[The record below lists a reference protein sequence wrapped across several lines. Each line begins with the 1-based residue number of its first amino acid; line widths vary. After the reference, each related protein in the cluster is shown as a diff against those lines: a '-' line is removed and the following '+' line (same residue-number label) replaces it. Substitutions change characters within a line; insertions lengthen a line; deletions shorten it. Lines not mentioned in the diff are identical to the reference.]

1 MLDKLV
7 SLALWTF
14 PSFSGCLQLVVHW
27 EPPQHVLVV
36 VKKQTHSI
44 KLYKMCAKSGSQQS
58 KIVCCGDRNILT
70 IVVVIHHN
78 RLVQVQAYVAVV
90 VIRQVEVQASMCGV
104 VFHLICTS
112 AG

>member
-1 MLDKLV
+1 
-7 SLALWTF
+7 
-14 PSFSGCLQLVVHW
+14 
-27 EPPQHVLVV
+27 
-36 VKKQTHSI
+36 
-44 KLYKMCAKSGSQQS
+44 MCAKSGSQQS